1 MSQTPPPPQRSLPP
15 QQQQQPQQPQ
25 QPIPLFDPKTI
36 KAASYPNMIVV
47 VLVVWCFGGI
57 ILTMMGSAITD
68 WTGTLLTIAEAV
80 FILTRDRVGF
90 YTGAGFWK
98 VDEWSSGQRTALA
111 IAEIPL
117 WFVALML
124 YVVRLAALYYQN
136 LNQPAPL
143 TPPAKR
149 KRPQR

>member
-1 MSQTPPPPQRSLPP
+1 MSQTPPTPPQRPLP
-15 QQQQQPQQPQ
+15 PQQPQ
-25 QPIPLFDPKTI
+25 QPIALFDPKTI
-36 KAASYPNMIVV
+36 KAATYSNIVV
-47 VLVVWCFGGI
+47 GVLAIWCFAGVLLMFFG
-57 ILTMMGSAITD
+57 TAITD
-68 WTGTLLTIAEAV
+68 TLGAVLTIAEAV

-98 VDEWSSGQRTALA
+98 VDEWSSGQRMALA

>member
-1 MSQTPPPPQRSLPP
+1 MSQTPPSPRRPLP
-15 QQQQQPQQPQ
+15 PQQPQ
-25 QPIPLFDPKTI
+25 QPISLFDPKTI
-36 KAASYPNMIVV
+36 KAATYPNMIVGILAIWCFAGV
-47 VLVVWCFGGI
+47 VLMFFGTA
-57 ILTMMGSAITD
+57 LTDTAGAV
-68 WTGTLLTIAEAV
+68 LTIAEAL